1 MDTMNATS
9 LKTTGTIKPD
19 GTLELDDKTN
29 LPPGR
34 VRVTLSIVPEGTG
47 AKEDTWTV
55 LERIWKEN
63 ETLGLKPRTAEEI
76 DAYINGL
83 RDELEEHANQ
93 IEALQEEIARTKGK
107 PGC

>member
-1 MDTMNATS
+1 MNATN
-9 LKTTGTIKPD
+9 LTTTGTVKPD
-19 GTLELDDKTN
+19 GTLELDGKTT

-34 VRVTLSIVPEGTG
+34 VRVTLSIVPEETV

-55 LERIWKEN
+55 LQRIWKEN
-63 ETLGLKPRTAEEI
+63 EELGLKPRTAEEI

-93 IEALQEEIARTKGK
+93 IEALQEEIARAKGK
-107 PGC
+107 PAC